1 MCSDDGIF
9 RFADCIYLWEP
20 APSAAPPDWTK
31 RVNDDLHTLITE
43 QIPHLRRYA
52 RALLRDV
59 TGADDLVQDCL
70 TRAVDRLH
78 L

>member
-1 MCSDDGIF
+1 M
-9 RFADCIYLWEP
+9 
-20 APSAAPPDWTK
+20 
-31 RVNDDLHTLITE
+31 NDDLHTLITE
-43 QIPHLRRYA
+43 QIRHLRRYA